1 MNKSVLF
8 LVYITIFCSVFSYGQ
23 DTLFWVGDGGNWNDS
38 ANWASTSGGVGG
50 VSIPVSTTTVY
61 FDLNS
66 FSAGGFE
73 VYVDS
78 NANFA
83 SMDWTG
89 SAGAQ
94 VLKLDSSMYSSGNV
108 TFTSNVT
115 VVRDTISA
123 AIQFEERAEVVA
135 GGAFIDCNFIMFL
148 TNDTDSLILMD
159 NLIMSDSS
167 GIILI
172 NGRFL
177 TQGNDIVTGSM
188 ISIDKAGATDSRTV
202 NISNSNIHLI
212 QRFDSSLDPSLSFN
226 ATGSDLYIGDT
237 IQYFPDTVSYYNSL
251 KTQNLAFNNV
261 TLNFQALVGDQDLSG
276 DNTFNKFKVIAGSRI
291 SIEAGSTQT
300 VTDSLILQGSCKD
313 SIELYS
319 STSGSAITFT
329 KTGTD
334 VIAQCL
340 ILSDIDISSAQ
351 TAFYSDSVQGN
362 TNWTF
367 STQTP
372 VSADFNILGPYCFG
386 DTVIFENN
394 STPASGITY
403 LWNYNDGSASP
414 FSTDSIVAYT
424 DSSVLY
430 VQQLGYDTTAFAPLN
445 DWVEIIDMG
454 SLFDNV
460 NGTLT
465 TTSGAELMNFQF
477 DMIYS
482 FDLIN
487 TTGADAYLVDM
498 DNSAT
503 QASYKYRPKV
513 KVFKNGVELPGG
525 SPNNAF
531 LQYSFYEDT
540 LASGTTSFGGDTT
553 AFSITVQNLTPTDQ
567 LTIQA
572 GVVVTYESDVLRPRW
587 KDGTL
592 TSDNDVLVNYRLNVD
607 SIHFVAV
614 PASNFY
620 QDTLQHEFASQGDSI
635 QVVLIAMNPLNQ
647 CTDTL
652 IKPITVSS
660 PSALLT
666 SNEYDNTICAG
677 TEVNFYGSS
686 TNSGAQFQFYV
697 NDTIAQIFSADTS
710 FTTSALQDGDT
721 INLVTLAGGC
731 TSVELAELVFTVH
744 PAPVSTW
751 TSSDA
756 DTIICDSDTV
766 FFNASPD
773 SLNTY
778 QYLLNGVSVS
788 GYTLLGEYY
797 NASLINNDTISLVT
811 KTPMNCRDTV
821 EMIFTVNA
829 LPVTT
834 LAESTGG
841 NVICAGQNV
850 TFTAAGADTYAFY
863 VDGLLAQAQSA
874 TDTYT
879 TDSLN
884 TGEVVSVIGYS
895 LSNCSFEAPTTYSYI
910 VNPLPNTGLTS
921 SDSDTTICAGT
932 NVDFNATGASSYEFF
947 VNGVSVQGPAGTS
960 IYSTTTLTQDDT
972 VYVVGTLS
980 GCDFNSDTIIFNV
993 NTNPTTTLTSDD
1005 PDNTICS
1012 GTTVNFTASGAT
1024 NYSYYLDGTLIQGPG
1039 AIATWTSSSL
1049 VDGQVILVTGESNG
1063 CEVSQQLSFTVID
1076 NPIVGINSSDPDNI
1090 ICFGDPITFTGSSA
1104 ISYELLV
1111 GGVSIAGP
1119 QASPIFAN
1127 PSLGVGN
1134 NDVTIQGTAGTGC
1147 SGTSSLIT
1155 VTVNALPT
1163 INLTS
1168 TIPNDTICDGESVT
1182 FTGSGGDM
1190 YQFAINGTPQGSMSV
1205 TNTLTTTSLT
1215 DGAVIVVYGSLL
1227 GCLDT
1232 SAVITM
1238 GVNPLPSVSLTST
1251 DVDNVF
1257 CEGDLV
1263 TFTGVGADNYEFFV
1277 NAVSQGPSSPTDNI
1291 NSSGFSAGSYNIQVI
1306 GETNSCTA
1314 SSTITATVNPLPT
1327 ATLTSSAGTNTACS
1341 GQTVTYTAGGGNLY
1355 QFFINGTPQGA
1366 PAATTTFS
1374 SASLVNGDVISVTT
1388 TSSQG
1393 CLGSSAMPAITINP
1407 TPSVALSS
1415 SVPGLQICIG
1425 DNVDFTAS
1433 GANEYEFFINGTS
1446 QGAPSP
1452 TNTFS
1457 TTGLSSGDEVTA
1469 TGTSIGCSNTPAG
1482 LTFTV
1487 FNYPVVSLTNNGD
1500 TAICVGENTDLI
1512 ANGANNFQFV
1522 VNGVPVGAFGPTSI
1536 FNSPLNNGDVLTVNG
1551 ETNGCVSASIN
1562 DFTFV
1567 VYNFPNISSS
1577 SSDAD
1582 NIICMNDTVQ
1592 FTASGAMTYDF
1603 LLNGSIL
1610 QSGVGTTMDISTLAD
1625 GDVISII
1632 GYNGDC
1638 ASSQDNYTFTVNSM
1652 NLDLQVTPSSM
1663 ICTGEAVTFTGSGA
1677 DQYEFFLNG
1686 TSTGGMSALNTY
1698 SSSSL
1703 VDMDQITFT
1712 AYSNTTLCTQDLG
1725 DYIMMNVIDEP
1736 TITPPSP
1743 IEFCDGDSVVLYSN
1757 MPYGNQWYLDGTP
1770 ISGASDTFY
1779 VAYVGGAYSLES
1791 TAGGNG
1797 DIWSFGYN
1805 ADGTFGDGSN
1815 FNNGNPTPD
1824 VSGVQFDEISAGS
1837 NYVLGVATNGDLYSW
1852 GDNSS
1857 GQLGDGTYTAKNTPT
1872 FLAGVTGVKTVATGD
1887 MSSMAVTT
1895 SGDVFVWGNNALGQL
1910 GTGNTSVVN
1919 FPFQNAS
1926 LTGTDTIAGGKHH
1939 FVLLKSDGTVWCVG
1953 DNSYGQL
1960 GQGNLSGSMIAIQVP
1975 GLTNVVSVGAGEY
1988 NSFAIDANNDLYV
2001 WGNNGSGQL
2010 GLGDLNNRLNPTVSS
2025 VKDVVNAQGG
2035 ANHSAFLT
2043 SDNKVYV
2050 SGGNDYG
2057 QLGQGNYTSTMVP
2070 IQMGVSGANM
2080 ISTGQYTTLV
2090 KRVDN
2095 SVYGCGNNTEEQLS
2109 SVTGTTVSTPEHIT
2123 DLDGV
2128 GFIEAGKLTSHVL
2141 YNISQSCVS
2150 QDVNVNVLNAPVVSI
2165 TSSADTLSTTAGV
2178 SYQWYLNG
2186 NPIPGSNVQNYVATV
2201 SGNYYVEVTF
2211 ASGCIGTSEV
2221 IFHGMSG
2228 MNDLTDIEI
2237 TLYPN
2242 PTRND
2247 VYILVNNY
2255 ADQIVEIT
2263 IIDALGR
2270 IVSAESKAVE
2280 NILHVDTR
2288 SLQSGNYQVI
2298 VKMGDFSSVQKLIK
2312 L

>member
-1 MNKSVLF
+1 MNRSVLL
-8 LVYITIFCSVFSYGQ
+8 LVYLTFFTAAISFGQ
-23 DTLFWVGDGGNWNDS
+23 DTLYWVGDSGNWNDS
-38 ANWASTSGGVGG
+38 ANWSFNTGGAGG
-50 VSIPVSTTTVY
+50 DAIPVNTTTVY
-61 FDLNS
+61 FDINS
-66 FSAGGFE
+66 FSGAGFE

-89 SAGAQ
+89 TVGAQ
-94 VLKLDSSMYSSGNV
+94 TLKLDSSMYSSGNV

-115 VVRDTISA
+115 VLRDTISA
-123 AIQFEERAEVVA
+123 AIQFEERAEVTA

-148 TNDTDSLILMD
+148 NNDTDSLILMD

-172 NGRFL
+172 NGQFL
-177 TQGNDIVTGSM
+177 TQGNDVVTGSM
-188 ISIDKAGATDSRTV
+188 ISIDKAGATDNRTLD
-202 NISNSNIHLI
+202 ITNSFIHLI
-212 QRFDSSLDPSLSFN
+212 QRFDSSTDGSLALTS
-226 ATGSDLYIGDT
+226 TGSDVYIGDT
-237 IQYFPDTVSYYNSL
+237 IQYFPDTVSYYNGL
-251 KTQNLAFNNV
+251 TTQGLIFNNV

-276 DNTFNKFKVIAGSRI
+276 DNTFAKFKVVAGSRI
-291 SIEAGSTQT
+291 RIEDGSTQT

-319 STSGSAITFT
+319 ALSGTAITFD
-329 KTGTD
+329 KSGTD
-334 VIAQCL
+334 VIAECL
-340 ILSDIDISSAQ
+340 IMSDIDISTSQ
-351 TAFYSDSVQGN
+351 TAYYSDSVQGN
-362 TNWTF
+362 TNWIF

-372 VSADFNILGPYCFG
+372 VTADFNILGPYCFG
-386 DTVIFENN
+386 DTVSFVNN

-403 LWNYNDGSASP
+403 LWNYNDGSYS
-414 FSTDSIVAYT
+414 SYSNDSIIGYT
-424 DSSVLY
+424 DSAIVY
-430 VQQLGYDTTAFAPLN
+430 VQQLGYDTTDYAPLN
-445 DWVEIIDMG
+445 DWVEVLDMG

-465 TTSGAELMNFQF
+465 STQGAELMNFQF

-487 TTGADAYLVDM
+487 TTAADAYLVDM

-503 QASYKYRPKV
+503 QASYKFRPKV
-513 KVFKNGVELPGG
+513 KIFKNGVELPGG

-540 LASGTTSFGGDTT
+540 LSPGTTSFAGDTT
-553 AFSITVQNLTPTDQ
+553 AFSISVQNLTPTDQ

-572 GVVVTYESDVLRPRW
+572 GVVVSYVSDNLRPRW

-592 TSDNDVLVNYRLNVD
+592 ITDNDVLVNYRLNVD
-607 SIHFVAV
+607 SIHFTAV

-620 QDTLQHEFASQGDSI
+620 QDTLQHVFASQGDSM
-635 QVVLIAMNPLNQ
+635 QVALIAMNPLNQ

-652 IKPITVSS
+652 LKPITVSS

-686 TNSGAQFQFYV
+686 TNGSAQFQFYV
-697 NDTIAQIFSADTS
+697 NDTIAQAFSTDTS

-721 INLVTLAGGC
+721 INLVTIAGGC
-731 TSVELAELVFTVH
+731 TSLELAELVFTVH

-756 DTIICDSDTV
+756 DTIICVGDTV

-773 SLNTY
+773 TLNSY
-778 QYLLNGVSVS
+778 RYLLNGAAAT
-788 GYTLLGEYY
+788 GYTLLGEYSI
-797 NASLINNDTISLVT
+797 ATLIDNDTISLVT
-811 KTPMNCRDTV
+811 KTPENCRDTV
-821 EMIFTVNA
+821 EMIFTVNP
-829 LPVTT
+829 LPTTT
-834 LAESTGG
+834 LSESVGG
-841 NVICAGQNV
+841 SVICTGDSV
-850 TFTAAGADTYAFY
+850 TFTASGASTYEFY

-874 TDTYT
+874 DSTYT

-884 TGEVVSVIGYS
+884 TGEVVSVVGYS
-895 LSNCSFEAPTTYSYI
+895 INDCSFQAPATYSYT
-910 VNPLPNTGLTS
+910 VNPLPNTTLTS
-921 SDSDTTICAGT
+921 SEADTTICAGT
-932 NVDFNATGASSYEFF
+932 NVDFNATGASSYEFY
-947 VNGVSVQGPAGTS
+947 VNGLSVQGPAGTS
-960 IYSTTTLTQDDT
+960 IYSTTGLAQDDT
-972 VYVVGTLS
+972 IYVIGSLS
-980 GCDFNSDTIIFNV
+980 GCDFSSDTIIFNV
-993 NTNPTTTLTSDD
+993 NANPTTTLISDD
-1005 PDNTICS
+1005 ADNSICA
-1012 GTTVNFTASGAT
+1012 GTNVNFTASGAT
-1024 NYSYYLDGTLIQGPG
+1024 NYSFYLDGTLIQGPG
-1039 AIATWTSSSL
+1039 ALTTWSSSSL
-1049 VDGQVILVTGESNG
+1049 VDGQVILVNGESNG
-1063 CEVSQQLSFTVID
+1063 CEVSQQLTFTVID
-1076 NPIVGINSSDPDNI
+1076 NPVVGINSSDPDNI

-1104 ISYELLV
+1104 TSYELYV
-1111 GGVSIAGP
+1111 GGVLTAGP
-1119 QASPIFAN
+1119 QGSPTFSN
-1127 PSLGVGN
+1127 PSLAVGN
-1134 NDVTIQGTAGTGC
+1134 NNVTIQGTAGTGC
-1147 SGTSSLIT
+1147 TGTSSVVT

-1168 TIPNDTICDGESVT
+1168 TIPNDTICDGDAVT

-1190 YQFAINGTPQGSMSV
+1190 YQFAINGTPQGSMSA

-1215 DGAVIVVYGSLL
+1215 DGAIVVVYGSLL

-1232 SAVITM
+1232 SAIITM
-1238 GVNPLPSVSLTST
+1238 GVNPVPSVGLTST

-1263 TFTGVGADNYEFFV
+1263 TFTGIGATNYEFFV
-1277 NAVSQGPSSPTDNI
+1277 NAASQGPSSPTDNI
-1291 NSSGFSAGSYNIQVI
+1291 NSSGFSAGTYNIQVV
-1306 GETNSCTA
+1306 GESNSCSATA
-1314 SSTITATVNPLPT
+1314 SITATVNALPS
-1327 ATLTSSAGTNTACS
+1327 ATLTSSAGSNIACS

-1355 QFFINGTPQGA
+1355 QFFINGAPQGA
-1366 PAATTTFS
+1366 PSATTTFS
-1374 SASLVNGDVISVTT
+1374 SASLNNGDVISVTT
-1388 TSSQG
+1388 TSAQG
-1393 CLGSSAMPAITINP
+1393 CLGSIAMPAITINTTP
-1407 TPSVALSS
+1407 TVTLSS

-1433 GANEYEFFINGTS
+1433 GANDYEFFINGSS

-1452 TNTFS
+1452 TNIFS
-1457 TTGLSSGDEVTA
+1457 TTGLSSGDIVTA
-1469 TGTSIGCSNTPAG
+1469 TGTSSGCSNTPSG
-1482 LTFTV
+1482 LTFIV
-1487 FNYPVVSLTNNGD
+1487 YNYPVVSLSNNGD
-1500 TAICVGENTDLI
+1500 TAICVGENTDLL

-1522 VNGVPVGAFGPTSI
+1522 VNGVPVGAFGPTAT

-1567 VYNFPNISSS
+1567 VYNYPTITTS

-1582 NIICMNDTVQ
+1582 NIICLNDTVQ
-1592 FTASGAMTYDF
+1592 FTAAGAMTYDF
-1603 LLNGSIL
+1603 LLNGNSMQNGL
-1610 QSGVGTTMDISTLAD
+1610 STAFEISTLAD

-1638 ASSQDNYTFTVNSM
+1638 ASTQDTYTFTVNSM
-1652 NLDLQVTPSSM
+1652 NLDLQVAPSSM
-1663 ICTGEAVTFTGSGA
+1663 ICAGESVTFTGSGA

-1686 TSTGGMSALNTY
+1686 TSTGAMSAVNTY

-1703 VDMDQITFT
+1703 IDLDQVTFT
-1712 AYSNTTLCTQDLG
+1712 AYSNSTLCTQDLG
-1725 DYIMMNVIDEP
+1725 DYIVMNVIDEP

-1743 IEFCDGDSVVLYSN
+1743 IEFCDGDSVILLSN

-1770 ISGASDTFY
+1770 IAGALDTFY
-1779 VAYVGGAYSLES
+1779 VAYVGGIYSLEG

-1805 ADGTFGDGSN
+1805 ADGTFGNGNNLNNGEPTPDGSGIQFDELSTGSN
-1815 FNNGNPTPD
+1815 F
-1824 VSGVQFDEISAGS
+1824 IM
-1837 NYVLGVATNGDLYSW
+1837 GVATNGDLYSW

-1872 FLAGVTGVKTVATGD
+1872 LLAGVTGVKTVATGN
-1887 MSSMAVTT
+1887 MSSMAVTNA
-1895 SGDVFVWGNNALGQL
+1895 GDVYVWGNNGLGQL
-1910 GTGNTSVVN
+1910 GTGNTSVIN
-1919 FPFQNAS
+1919 FPFLNAS
-1926 LTGTDTIAGGKHH
+1926 LTGMDSIAGGKHH
-1939 FVLLKSDGTVWCVG
+1939 FVLLKNDGTVWCVG

-1960 GQGNLSGSMIAIQVP
+1960 GQGNLSGSMNAVQVP
-1975 GLTNVVSVGAGEY
+1975 GLSNVISVGAGEY
-1988 NSFAIDANNDLYV
+1988 HSFAIDANNDLYV

-2010 GLGDLNNRLNPTVSS
+2010 GLGDLNNRLDPTISG
-2025 VKDVVNAQGG
+2025 VKNVINAQGG

-2043 SDNKVYV
+2043 SDKKVYV
-2050 SGGNDYG
+2050 SGGNTYG
-2057 QLGQGNYTSTMVP
+2057 QLGQGDYVPSTIPVQMDVP
-2070 IQMGVSGANM
+2070 GADM

-2090 KRVDN
+2090 KRTDN
-2095 SVYGCGNNTEEQLS
+2095 SVYGCGSNVEEQLS
-2109 SVTGTTVSTPEHIT
+2109 SVAGTTVPTPEHIS

-2150 QDVNVNVLNAPVVSI
+2150 QDVQVTVLNAPVVTI
-2165 TSSADTLSTTAGV
+2165 TSVMDTLSTTAGV

-2211 ASGCIGTSEV
+2211 ASGCVGTSAV
-2221 IFHGMSG
+2221 VFHGMFG
-2228 MNDLTDIEI
+2228 IDDLNGFE
-2237 TLYPN
+2237 YSMFPN
-2242 PTRND
+2242 PTREE
-2247 VYILVNNY
+2247 VYLMFSESSESM
-2255 ADQIVEIT
+2255 VEIT

-2270 IVSAESKAVE
+2270 IISNNDYPMDNIIRLDLNPLKA
-2280 NILHVDTR
+2280 
-2288 SLQSGNYQVI
+2288 GNYQVI
-2298 VKMGDFSSVQKLIK
+2298 VKSGDHSSVQRLIK